1 LYVSL
6 RRKRTRAC
14 FQTPWEVIEIPFF
27 SLRWAL
33 TYFLHGSGAFDPLIG
48 PYKNHF
54 QVLVFNDDAG
64 RASEGAG
71 CDPLFHNFAVFFK
84 PVRVHE
90 NPLSTVHDFAFSDFV
105 CGTADSHGAGSQH
118 LLGFLV
124 DDLTQTRTGFEIS
137 NTMHW
142 FKGWI
147 PAHRPPELCVH
158 DGQVLEI
165 PQSADHTEPFSSAGS
180 LSKIEPK

>member
-1 LYVSL
+1 MYHCS
-6 RRKRTRAC
+6 KRTPAC

-33 TYFLHGSGAFDPLIG
+33 TGFLQGTGAFDHLIG
-48 PYKNHF
+48 RYSNHF
-54 QVLVFNDDAG
+54 QVLVFNDDVR

-90 NPLSTVHDFAFSDFV
+90 NPPSTVHDFAFSKFV
-105 CGTADSHGAGSQH
+105 CRFADLHGSGSQH
-118 LLGFLV
+118 LLTILV
-124 DDLTQTRTGFEIS
+124 NSLTQTRTGFKVS

-142 FKGWI
+142 FEGWI

-158 DGQVLEI
+158 DKQVLELS
-165 PQSADHTEPFSSAGS
+165 QNADHTEPFSSAGS
-180 LSKIEPK
+180 LSKIEQK